1 MWLKVRLA
9 SAANGVHLVG
19 IRVAVFTIVA
29 SCVLA
34 GCSLE
39 GEIVLQQPH
48 VVAVDGVAGA
58 CVINNLMPRP
68 PGVLTNF
75 YRLDEPGGN
84 RARLN
89 DVALDTDG
97 YSDSRPAGWQG
108 WYVIEW
114 VSPDGWSSESE
125 VVSATS
131 SQDASA
137 TPRKEWSFKLN
148 DLSSGVIGANVEH
161 GIVLGGFVYPTA
173 NGFRYKVDA
182 ENGRIDRVYE
192 TTPWEVWTMECGSV
206 TSCVAA
212 QIGGRTVLVDISY
225 PQLYADKTFLTCMD
239 ESSGEVIWRRELPI
253 RVASEGIACDGRNVL
268 LANSEGLDSYSLA
281 DGSLVWKLEGYH
293 FTYTT
298 PLLDLET
305 RQAYVVTSDIPAKAI
320 RVDIDTGKVT
330 GSLSM
335 GANWGHYASPL
346 RVDDLHGDYV
356 IFIGSQGTVFKAS
369 PYDFY
374 SWIDTWTV
382 PATDLWDDGVVI
394 GGSATYY
401 DGDLTIQT
409 GAAKI
414 YCLSIMDFG
423 VRWEYTPPEHETV
436 FNSFWTSGLVDEF
449 WYYQPTHRAPGWPDT
464 CPSEN
469 GLMVLDR
476 MTGERL
482 AYVAPMHWSSSCFVP
497 LYALGVVVTGEAY
510 SVDYPEK
517 SGHLVGYRVREG
529 VSTGPDYPTYRG
541 NRSRTGFYES
551 GL

>member
-1 MWLKVRLA
+1 MWLKVRFA
-9 SAANGVHLVG
+9 PAADGVHLVG

-39 GEIVLQQPH
+39 GETVLQQPH

-97 YSDSRPAGWQG
+97 YSDSRPAGWRG

-125 VVSATS
+125 AVSATS

-137 TPRKEWSFKLN
+137 TPRKEWSLKLN

-161 GIVLGGFVYPTA
+161 GIVLGSFVYPTA

-192 TTPWEVWTMECGSV
+192 TTPWEVWTKECGSV

-212 QIGGRTVLVDISY
+212 EINGREVLIDVSY
-225 PQLYADKTFLTCMD
+225 PWLYADSTFLVCMD
-239 ESSGEVIWRRELPI
+239 EGSGEVLWRRETSI
-253 RVASEGIACDGRNVL
+253 RVASEGIACDGKSIF
-268 LANSEGLDSYSLA
+268 LAHSEGLDSYNIT
-281 DGSLVWKLEGYH
+281 DGSLVWELDGYH
-293 FTYTT
+293 FTHTT

-305 RQAYVVTSDIPAKAI
+305 KAVYAVTSDVPGSAVRIN
-320 RVDIDTGKVT
+320 IDTGVVS

-335 GANWGHYASPL
+335 GADWGHYASPM
-346 RVDDLHGDYV
+346 RVDDAYGDYV
-356 IFIGSQGTVFKAS
+356 LFPGSQGTIFKGS
-369 PYDFY
+369 PYDFS

-382 PATDLWDDGVVI
+382 PDPDLWDDGVTI
-394 GGSATYY
+394 SGSATYY
-401 DGDLTIQT
+401 DGDLIVQT
-409 GAAKI
+409 EAARI
-414 YCLSIMDFG
+414 YCLSVKDFS
-423 VRWEYTPPEHETV
+423 VRWEYTSPAQEIV
-436 FNSFWTSGLVDEF
+436 FNSFWTAGLVDES
-449 WYYQPTHRAPGWPDT
+449 WYYQPTHRAPGFPDT
-464 CPSEN
+464 RPAEN
-469 GLMVLDR
+469 GLMVFDR
-476 MTGERL
+476 KTGKRL
-482 AYVAPMHWSSSCFVP
+482 AYVAPMNWSSSCFVP
-497 LYALGVVVTGEAY
+497 LYSSGVVVTGEAF
-510 SVDYPEK
+510 SVDYPEEA
-517 SGHLVGYRVREG
+517 GHLVGYRVRED
-529 VSTGPDYPTYRG
+529 VSTGLNYPTYRG
-541 NRSRTGFYES
+541 SRGRTGFYES
-551 GL
+551 GF